1 MTIVKFFT
9 LFFSLFSVQLMAT
22 EEAEFTLIHK
32 ENNFEIR
39 EYSPRIIAQVS
50 VSGNFNDSSSAGFKS
65 LADYIFGN
73 NVINDKSQKIAMT
86 APVVVEPTSEKI
98 TMTAPVLAEG
108 KNSEWLISF
117 VMPKEYSM
125 ESLPKPN
132 NSAVVLIEL
141 PREKYA
147 VVVFSGLVRES
158 SYNEKA
164 TLLNEFVKI
173 QGLSSV
179 GSLLIARY
187 NPPWT
192 LPFFRRNELMVKV
205 R

>member
-1 MTIVKFFT
+1 MTTLKFFT
-9 LFFSLFSVQLMAT
+9 LFFTLFSVQLMAT

-86 APVVVEPTSEKI
+86 APVVAEPTSEKI

-132 NSAVVLIEL
+132 NSAVVLIER
-141 PREKYA
+141 PRERYA

-158 SYNEKA
+158 SYDEKA
-164 TLLNEFVKI
+164 TLLNGFVKT
-173 QGLSSV
+173 QGLNPV
-179 GSLLIARY
+179 GSLMIARY

-192 LPFFRRNELMVKV
+192 LPFFRRNELIIKIN
-205 R
+205 

>member
-1 MTIVKFFT
+1 MTTVKIFT
-9 LFFSLFSVQLMAT
+9 LFFTLFSVQLMAT

-86 APVVVEPTSEKI
+86 APVVAEPKSEKI

>member
-1 MTIVKFFT
+1 MTTVKIFT
-9 LFFSLFSVQLMAT
+9 LFFTLFSVQLMAT

-86 APVVVEPTSEKI
+86 APVVAEPTSEKI

-132 NSAVVLIEL
+132 NSAVVLIER
-141 PREKYA
+141 PRERYA

>member
-1 MTIVKFFT
+1 MTTVKIFT
-9 LFFSLFSVQLMAT
+9 LFFTLFSVQLMAT

-86 APVVVEPTSEKI
+86 APVVAAPTSEKI

-132 NSAVVLIEL
+132 NSAVVLIER
-141 PREKYA
+141 PRERYA

>member
-1 MTIVKFFT
+1 MTTVKIFT
-9 LFFSLFSVQLMAT
+9 LFFTLFSVQLMAT

-86 APVVVEPTSEKI
+86 APVVAEPTSEKI
-98 TMTAPVLAEG
+98 TITAPVLAEG

-132 NSAVVLIEL
+132 NSAVVLIER
-141 PREKYA
+141 PKEKYA

>member
-1 MTIVKFFT
+1 MAILKFFT
-9 LFFSLFSVQLMAT
+9 LFFTFFSAQLMAT
-22 EEAEFTLIHK
+22 EEPEFTLTHK

-50 VSGNFNDSSSAGFKS
+50 VSDDFDGASSAGFKS

-73 NVINDKSQKIAMT
+73 NMINDQSQKIAMT
-86 APVVVEPTSEKI
+86 APVIAEPTSEKI
-98 TMTAPVLAEG
+98 NMTAPVLAEG
-108 KNSEWLISF
+108 KNNEWLISF
-117 VMPKEYSM
+117 VMPKEYSI

-132 NSAVVLIEL
+132 NSAVILIER
-141 PREKYA
+141 PRERYA

-164 TLLNEFVKI
+164 ALLHEFVKTH
-173 QGLSSV
+173 GLSPV
-179 GSLLIARY
+179 GPLMIARY

-192 LPFFRRNELMVKV
+192 
-205 R
+205 

>member
-1 MTIVKFFT
+1 MTTVKIFT
-9 LFFSLFSVQLMAT
+9 LFFTLFSVQLMAT

-86 APVVVEPTSEKI
+86 APVVAEPTSEKI

>member
-1 MTIVKFFT
+1 MTTLKFFI
-9 LFFSLFSVQLMAT
+9 LFFTLFSVQLMAT
-22 EEAEFTLIHK
+22 QEAEFTLIHK

-86 APVVVEPTSEKI
+86 APVVAEPTSEKI

-125 ESLPKPN
+125 ETLPKPN
-132 NSAVVLIEL
+132 NTAVKLIVQPKE
-141 PREKYA
+141 RYA

-164 TLLNEFVKI
+164 TLLNEFVKT
-173 QGLSSV
+173 QGLNPV
-179 GSLLIARY
+179 GSLMIARY

>member
-1 MTIVKFFT
+1 MTTVKIFT
-9 LFFSLFSVQLMAT
+9 LFFTLFSVQLMAT

-132 NSAVVLIEL
+132 NSAVVLIER
-141 PREKYA
+141 PRERYA

>member
-1 MTIVKFFT
+1 MTLIKFFT
-9 LFFSLFSVQLMAT
+9 LFFTLFSVQLMAT

-50 VSGNFNDSSSAGFKS
+50 VSGNFNDASSAGFKS

-86 APVVVEPTSEKI
+86 APVVAEPTSEKI
-98 TMTAPVLAEG
+98 AMTAPVLAEG
-108 KNSEWLISF
+108 KNNEWLISF

-125 ESLPKPN
+125 ETLPKPN
-132 NSAVVLIEL
+132 NTAVKLIVQPKE
-141 PREKYA
+141 RYA

-158 SYNEKA
+158 SYDEKA
-164 TLLNEFVKI
+164 SLLDRFVKT

>member
-1 MTIVKFFT
+1 MTTVKIFT
-9 LFFSLFSVQLMAT
+9 LFFTLFSVQLMAT

-86 APVVVEPTSEKI
+86 APVVAEPTSEKI

-132 NSAVVLIEL
+132 NSAVVLIERQ
-141 PREKYA
+141 RERYA

>member
-1 MTIVKFFT
+1 MTTVKIFT
-9 LFFSLFSVQLMAT
+9 LFFTLFSVQLMAT

-86 APVVVEPTSEKI
+86 APVVAEPTSEKI

-132 NSAVVLIEL
+132 NSAVVLIER
-141 PREKYA
+141 PKEKYA

-192 LPFFRRNELMVKV
+192 LPFFRRNELIIKIN
-205 R
+205 

>member
-1 MTIVKFFT
+1 MTTVKIFT
-9 LFFSLFSVQLMAT
+9 LFFTLFSVQLMAT

-86 APVVVEPTSEKI
+86 APVVAEPKSEKI

-132 NSAVVLIEL
+132 NSAVVLIER

>member
-98 TMTAPVLAEG
+98 TMTSPVLAEG

>member
-1 MTIVKFFT
+1 MTTVKIFT
-9 LFFSLFSVQLMAT
+9 LFFTLFSVQLMAT

-86 APVVVEPTSEKI
+86 APVVAEPTSEKI

-132 NSAVVLIEL
+132 NSAVVLIER
-141 PREKYA
+141 PRERYA
-147 VVVFSGLVRES
+147 VVIFSGLVRES

>member
-1 MTIVKFFT
+1 MTTVKIFT
-9 LFFSLFSVQLMAT
+9 LFFTLFSVQLMAT

-86 APVVVEPTSEKI
+86 APVVAEPTSEKI

-179 GSLLIARY
+179 GSLMIARY

>member
-1 MTIVKFFT
+1 MTTLKFFT
-9 LFFSLFSVQLMAT
+9 LFFTLFSVQLMAT

-86 APVVVEPTSEKI
+86 APVVAEPTSEKI

-132 NSAVVLIEL
+132 NSAVVLIER
-141 PREKYA
+141 PKEKYA

-164 TLLNEFVKI
+164 TLLNELVKI

>member
-1 MTIVKFFT
+1 MTTVKIFT
-9 LFFSLFSVQLMAT
+9 LFFTLFSVQLMAT

-65 LADYIFGN
+65 LADYILGN

-86 APVVVEPTSEKI
+86 APVVAEPTSEKI
-98 TMTAPVLAEG
+98 TITAPVLAEG

-132 NSAVVLIEL
+132 NSAIILIER

-158 SYNEKA
+158 NYNEKA
-164 TLLNEFVKI
+164 ALLNEFVKI

>member
-1 MTIVKFFT
+1 MTTLKFFI
-9 LFFSLFSVQLMAT
+9 LFFTLFSVQLMAT
-22 EEAEFTLIHK
+22 QEAEFTLIHK

-65 LADYIFGN
+65 LGDYIFGN
-73 NVINDKSQKIAMT
+73 NAINDKSQKIAMT
-86 APVVVEPTSEKI
+86 SPVVAEPTSEKI

-132 NSAVVLIEL
+132 NSAVVLIER
-141 PREKYA
+141 PKEKYA

-164 TLLNEFVKI
+164 TILNEFVKT
-173 QGLSSV
+173 QGLNPV
-179 GSLLIARY
+179 GSLMIARY

>member
-1 MTIVKFFT
+1 MTTVKIFT
-9 LFFSLFSVQLMAT
+9 LFFTLFSVQLMAT

>member
-1 MTIVKFFT
+1 MTTVKIFT
-9 LFFSLFSVQLMAT
+9 LFFTLFSVQLMAT

-86 APVVVEPTSEKI
+86 APVVAEPTSEKI

-132 NSAVVLIEL
+132 NSAVILIER
-141 PREKYA
+141 PKEKYA

>member
-1 MTIVKFFT
+1 MTTLKFFT
-9 LFFSLFSVQLMAT
+9 LFFTLFSVQLMAT

-32 ENNFEIR
+32 ENNLEIR
-39 EYSPRIIAQVS
+39 EYSPRIIAQVR

-86 APVVVEPTSEKI
+86 APVVAEPTSEKI

-132 NSAVVLIEL
+132 NSAVVLIER
-141 PREKYA
+141 PKEKYA

-164 TLLNEFVKI
+164 TLLNELVKI

>member
-1 MTIVKFFT
+1 MTTVKIFT
-9 LFFSLFSVQLMAT
+9 LFFTLFSVQLMAT

-86 APVVVEPTSEKI
+86 APVVAEPKSEKI

-132 NSAVVLIEL
+132 NSAIVLIER
-141 PREKYA
+141 PRERYA

-158 SYNEKA
+158 SYDEKA

-179 GSLLIARY
+179 GSLMIARY

-192 LPFFRRNELMVKV
+192 LPFFRRNELIIKIN
-205 R
+205 

>member
-1 MTIVKFFT
+1 MTTLKFFI
-9 LFFSLFSVQLMAT
+9 LFFTLFSVQLMAT
-22 EEAEFTLIHK
+22 QEAEFTLIHK

-86 APVVVEPTSEKI
+86 APVVAEPTSEKI

-132 NSAVVLIEL
+132 NSAVVLIER
-141 PREKYA
+141 PR
-147 VVVFSGLVRES
+147 
-158 SYNEKA
+158 
-164 TLLNEFVKI
+164 
-173 QGLSSV
+173 
-179 GSLLIARY
+179 
-187 NPPWT
+187 
-192 LPFFRRNELMVKV
+192 
-205 R
+205 

>member
-1 MTIVKFFT
+1 MTTLKFFT
-9 LFFSLFSVQLMAT
+9 LFFTLFSVQLMAT

-50 VSGNFNDSSSAGFKS
+50 VSGNFNDASSAGFKS

-86 APVVVEPTSEKI
+86 APVVAEPTSEKI

-132 NSAVVLIEL
+132 NSAVVLIER
-141 PREKYA
+141 PKEKYA

-164 TLLNEFVKI
+164 TLLNEFIKI

>member
-1 MTIVKFFT
+1 MTTVKIFT
-9 LFFSLFSVQLMAT
+9 LFFTLFSVQLMAT

-86 APVVVEPTSEKI
+86 APVVAEPTSEKI

-132 NSAVVLIEL
+132 NSAVVLIER
-141 PREKYA
+141 PRERYA

-158 SYNEKA
+158 NYNEKA
-164 TLLNEFVKI
+164 ALLNEFVKI

>member
-1 MTIVKFFT
+1 MAILKFFT
-9 LFFSLFSVQLMAT
+9 LFFTFFSAQLMAT

-86 APVVVEPTSEKI
+86 APVVAEPTSEKI

-132 NSAVVLIEL
+132 NSAVVLIER
-141 PREKYA
+141 PRERYA

>member
-1 MTIVKFFT
+1 MTTVKIFT
-9 LFFSLFSVQLMAT
+9 LFFTLFSVQLMAT

-86 APVVVEPTSEKI
+86 APVVAEPTSEKI

-132 NSAVVLIEL
+132 NSAVVLIER
-141 PREKYA
+141 PKEKYA

>member
-1 MTIVKFFT
+1 MTTLKFFI
-9 LFFSLFSVQLMAT
+9 LFFTLFSVQLMAT
-22 EEAEFTLIHK
+22 QEAEFTLIHK

-86 APVVVEPTSEKI
+86 APVVAEPTSEKI

-132 NSAVVLIEL
+132 NSAVVLIER
-141 PREKYA
+141 PRERYA

-187 NPPWT
+187 NAPGT
-192 LPFFRRNELMVKV
+192 LPLFRRNELMVKV

>member
-1 MTIVKFFT
+1 MTTVKIFT
-9 LFFSLFSVQLMAT
+9 LFFTLFSVQLMAT

-50 VSGNFNDSSSAGFKS
+50 VSGNFNDASSAGFKS

-86 APVVVEPTSEKI
+86 APVVAEPTSEKI
-98 TMTAPVLAEG
+98 AMTAPVLAEG
-108 KNSEWLISF
+108 KNNEWLISF

-125 ESLPKPN
+125 ETLPKPN
-132 NSAVVLIEL
+132 NTAVKLIVQPKE
-141 PREKYA
+141 RYA

-158 SYNEKA
+158 SYDEKA
-164 TLLNEFVKI
+164 SLLDRFVKT

>member
-1 MTIVKFFT
+1 MTTVKIFT
-9 LFFSLFSVQLMAT
+9 LFFTLFSVQLMAT

-73 NVINDKSQKIAMT
+73 NAINDKSQKIAMT
-86 APVVVEPTSEKI
+86 SPVVAEPTSEKI
-98 TMTAPVLAEG
+98 TITAPVLAEG

-132 NSAVVLIEL
+132 NSAVVLIER

>member
-1 MTIVKFFT
+1 MTTVKIFT
-9 LFFSLFSVQLMAT
+9 LFFTLFSVQLMAT

-132 NSAVVLIEL
+132 NSAVVLIER

>member
-1 MTIVKFFT
+1 MTTVKIFT
-9 LFFSLFSVQLMAT
+9 LFFTLFSVQLMAT

-73 NVINDKSQKIAMT
+73 NAINDKSQKIAMT
-86 APVVVEPTSEKI
+86 SPVVAEPTSEKI
-98 TMTAPVLAEG
+98 TITAPVLAEG

-132 NSAVVLIEL
+132 NSAVVLIER
-141 PREKYA
+141 PKEKYA

>member
-1 MTIVKFFT
+1 MTTVKIFT
-9 LFFSLFSVQLMAT
+9 LFFTLFSVQLMAT

-86 APVVVEPTSEKI
+86 APVVAEPKSEKI

-132 NSAVVLIEL
+132 NSAVVLIER
-141 PREKYA
+141 PRERYA

>member
-86 APVVVEPTSEKI
+86 APVVAEPTSEKI

-132 NSAVVLIEL
+132 NSAVVLIER
-141 PREKYA
+141 PKEKYA